1 MILTR
6 GPYPVGGISVCLVSN
21 ESNKKLNQIKRFF
34 FVVVTLIVLWK
45 VQHLNKKRDQIS
57 KLPNELTFISIFTK
71 VTQKSSW

>member
-1 MILTR
+1 
-6 GPYPVGGISVCLVSN
+6 
-21 ESNKKLNQIKRFF
+21 
-34 FVVVTLIVLWK
+34 VVTLIVLWK